1 MAGFTADSFRAG
13 RAARFDIV
21 ISDIDGC
28 LAPESAGPM
37 DPLKLARVAA
47 HNVAA
52 TAQRDRPMITLCS
65 GRPQPYGEA
74 LSRMIANVSVPI
86 ICEMGVWLYDPRDNA
101 FLFDPAIS
109 SEHMRRVQAC
119 EAWIRETMVPQG
131 VVIQPGKTASV
142 SLWHKDTDFLLSL
155 KSLIVQKIAREGW
168 DMRVANTV
176 AWINIEL
183 QHVSKASGIAR
194 LVQMTGVSKA
204 RLAGIGDTMGD
215 MAIREAVSFFACPAN
230 ADAKLKAHADYVS
243 PHEDVEGVL
252 DILERVR
259 A

>member
-1 MAGFTADSFRAG
+1 MTGSTVGSSRVPSS
-13 RAARFDIV
+13 ARFDIV

-28 LAPESAGPM
+28 MAPESAGPM
-37 DPLKLARVAA
+37 NPMKLA
-47 HNVAA
+47 NVAA
-52 TAQRDRPMITLCS
+52 YNVAAEQLRDRPVVTLCS

-101 FLFDPAIS
+101 FLFDPAITR
-109 SEHMRRVQAC
+109 EHMSRMHAC
-119 EAWIRETMVPQG
+119 EAWIRETLCPKG

-142 SLWHKDTDFLLSL
+142 SLWHKDTSYLMSL
-155 KSLIVQKIAREGW
+155 KPVIIEKIASEGW

-183 QHVSKASGIAR
+183 QHVSKASGISR
-194 LVQMTGVSKA
+194 LLKMTGTPKQ

-230 ADAKLKAHADYVS
+230 ADPKLKTYADYVS
-243 PHEDVEGVL
+243 PHEDVDGVL
-252 DILERVR
+252 DILERLR
-259 A
+259 

>member
-1 MAGFTADSFRAG
+1 MPASSVPHVSS
-13 RAARFDIV
+13 RFDII

-28 LAPESAGPM
+28 IAPESAGPM
-37 DPLKLARVAA
+37 DAGKLARVAA
-47 HNVAA
+47 YNIAA
-52 TAQRDRPMITLCS
+52 AQHRDRPMITLCS
-65 GRPQPYGEA
+65 GRPQPYAEA

-86 ICEMGVWLYDPRDNA
+86 ICEMGVWLYDPRENA

-109 SEHMRRVQAC
+109 SDDMRRIQAC
-119 EAWIRETMVPQG
+119 ETWVRETLCPQG

-142 SLWHKDTDFLLSL
+142 SLWHKDTALLMRL
-155 KSLIVQKIAREGW
+155 KPQIEATIAREGW
-168 DMRVANTV
+168 QMRVANTV

-183 QHVSKASGIAR
+183 QHVSKASGITR
-194 LVQMTGVSKA
+194 LLNMTQTPKQ

-230 ADAKLKAHADYVS
+230 ADDKLKAHADYVS

-259 A
+259 SA

>member
-1 MAGFTADSFRAG
+1 M
-13 RAARFDIV
+13 
-21 ISDIDGC
+21 
-28 LAPESAGPM
+28 APESAGPM

-47 HNVAA
+47 YNIAA
-52 TAQRDRPMITLCS
+52 ETQHDRPVVTLCS

-86 ICEMGVWLYDPRDNA
+86 VCEMGVWLYDPRDNA
-101 FLFDPAIS
+101 FLFDPAITG
-109 SEHMRRVQAC
+109 EHMQRMQTC
-119 EAWIRETMVPQG
+119 DAWIRETMVPKG

-142 SLWHKDTDFLLSL
+142 SLWHKNTDYLMTL
-155 KSLIVQKIAREGW
+155 KPLIVEKITREGW
-168 DMRVANTV
+168 DMRVASTV

-183 QHVSKASGIAR
+183 QHVSKGSGIKR
-194 LVQMTGVSKA
+194 LLQMTGTRKE

-215 MAIREAVSFFACPAN
+215 MAIREAVAFFACPAN

-243 PHEDVEGVL
+243 PHEDVDGVL

-259 A
+259 G